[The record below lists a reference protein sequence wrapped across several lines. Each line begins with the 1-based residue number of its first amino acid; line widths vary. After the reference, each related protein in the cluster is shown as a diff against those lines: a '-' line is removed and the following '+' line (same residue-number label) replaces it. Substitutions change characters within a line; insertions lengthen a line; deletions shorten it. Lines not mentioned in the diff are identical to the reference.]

1 MNEDTAPVELSHD
14 DLVESLVDMI
24 DDNLLVSNEP
34 VEAKQQPKAEEETDQ
49 ESDDDYLA
57 DLDSDDTEE
66 VDTPED
72 SDDAEESES
81 DDGDSTEVVL
91 KVDGEEITV
100 TMDELKKG
108 YSRQSDYT
116 KKTQELSEQRKMLE
130 EEQKTTTWV
139 RETEER
145 QTMIAHIAEAQEA
158 VNRGFAYDDDGKQ
171 VPLTKQQIEKTMAN
185 IKDAQEELNT
195 KMAPP
200 RINEF
205 VEKVPDFFSKD
216 EAVRSKK
223 LDEMSSVMQ
232 DYGFLDK
239 EIAGMNDPR
248 ILLMINDL
256 LGSRDL
262 ASRVEKAKARKAEKA
277 GVVSKPTKSSKR
289 TSTTSRKPK
298 ESSADYDKAKQRVID
313 GDHSNMEDFLGD
325 FI

>member
-158 VNRGFAYDDDGKQ
+158 VNRGFAYDDDGNQ

-216 EAVRSKK
+216 EAVRSKNC
-223 LDEMSSVMQ
+223 LLYTSPS
-232 DYGFLDK
+232 
-239 EIAGMNDPR
+239 PR
-248 ILLMINDL
+248 D
-256 LGSRDL
+256 
-262 ASRVEKAKARKAEKA
+262 
-277 GVVSKPTKSSKR
+277 
-289 TSTTSRKPK
+289 
-298 ESSADYDKAKQRVID
+298 
-313 GDHSNMEDFLGD
+313 
-325 FI
+325 